1 VPTTLI
7 TGASSGIGNGLAR
20 KMAARGDAVIVLA
33 RRRAELDRLVAD
45 IGAAGG
51 KAAALACDVTDHD
64 AVIAAARAAAEFF
77 GPIERLIANAGGGK
91 RTPADGFS
99 ARDIDEIFRLNVI
112 GVANCIE
119 AVLPPMLQSGRGHIV
134 VMGSL
139 AGGVGLPGAAGYSA
153 SKAAL
158 RILVDSLRSEV
169 VRRGVDVTYLA
180 PGFVRTHE
188 RNKRRPFELDIERA
202 ADIMADAIARR
213 DTYYAFPKS
222 LAIPLALLRLLPTG
236 TRSRLLGMLQ
246 RD

>member
-1 VPTTLI
+1 LPNTLL
-7 TGASSGIGNGLAR
+7 TGASSGIGNSLAR
-20 KMAARGDAVIVLA
+20 KMARHGDAVIVMA
-33 RRRAELDRLVAD
+33 RRRAELDQLVAG
-45 IGAAGG
+45 ITASGG

-64 AVIAAARAAAEFF
+64 AVIAAAREAAEIF

-91 RTPADGFS
+91 RTPAEGFS
-99 ARDIDEIFRLNVI
+99 ARDIDEMFRLNVV

-119 AVLPPMLQSGRGHIV
+119 AVLPSMLQSRRGHIV
-134 VMGSL
+134 VTGSL
-139 AGGVGLPGAAGYSA
+139 AGSVGLPKAGGYSA

-169 VRRGVDVTYLA
+169 ARKGIDVTYLA

-188 RNKRRPFELDIERA
+188 HKKSRPFEMDLERA
-202 ADIMADAIARR
+202 TDIMADAIVQRVS
-213 DTYYAFPKS
+213 YYAFPKS

-236 TRSRLLGMLQ
+236 ARSRFLGLLQ

>member
-7 TGASSGIGNGLAR
+7 TGASSGIGNSLAR

-51 KAAALACDVTDHD
+51 KAAAVACDVTDHD
-64 AVIAAARAAAEFF
+64 AVIAAVRAAADFF

-91 RTPADGFS
+91 RTPADGFN
-99 ARDIDEIFRLNVI
+99 ARDIDEMFRLNVV

-119 AVLPPMLQSGRGHIV
+119 AVLPPMLQSRRGHIV

-139 AGGVGLPGAAGYSA
+139 AGSLGLPRAAGYSA

-158 RILVDSLRSEV
+158 RILADSLRSEV
-169 VRRGVDVTYLA
+169 MPRGIHVTYLA

-188 RNKRRPFELDIERA
+188 RNKPRPFEMDLERA
-202 ADIMADAIARR
+202 TDIMADAIARR
-213 DTYYAFPKS
+213 VSYRAFPKS
-222 LAIPLALLRLLPTG
+222 LALPLALLQLLPTG
-236 TRSRLLGMLQ
+236 ARSRLLGMLQ

>member
-1 VPTTLI
+1 VTTTLI
-7 TGASSGIGNGLAR
+7 TGASSGIGNSLAR

-33 RRRAELDRLVAD
+33 RRRPELDRLVAE

-64 AVIAAARAAAEFF
+64 AVIAAANEAVAFF

-99 ARDIDEIFRLNVI
+99 GRDIEEMFRLNVV

-119 AVLPPMLQSGRGHIV
+119 AVLPPMLQRGRGHIV
-134 VMGSL
+134 VTGSL
-139 AGGVGLPGAAGYSA
+139 AGSVGLPRAAGYSA

-158 RILVDSLRSEV
+158 RVLVDSLRSEV
-169 VRRGVDVTYLA
+169 ASRGIDVTYLA
-180 PGFVRTHE
+180 PGFVRTEE
-188 RNKRRPFELDIERA
+188 RQKSRPFEMPLERA
-202 ADIMADAIARR
+202 TDIMADAIVRR
-213 DTYYAFPKS
+213 VAYRAFPKS
-222 LAIPLALLRLLPTG
+222 LAVPLALLQLLPTG
-236 TRSRLLGMLQ
+236 ARSRLLGMLQ